1 MLKNISSMN
10 KKDEKELL
18 EIPEFLKKLS
28 QEHPQ
33 TEKVETVIEEKFVSI
48 TNIQQVETKVN
59 RLKVYTNIVRNTI
72 LL

>member
-1 MLKNISSMN
+1 MS

-33 TEKVETVIEEKFVSI
+33 PEKVETVIEEKFVSI
-48 TNIQQVETKVN
+48 TNIQQKSKTKD
-59 RLKVYTNIVRNTI
+59 
-72 LL
+72 